1 MEDSHFNIISKDKN
15 SITVEIVNYDNT
27 LLRPL
32 VEEISHDDSVDE
44 IHYYIKH
51 PNLDNPQIYVKVKSG
66 KPQSAIK
73 KSIRR
78 IDKIYE
84 SLIKDLEQEEKRLNV
99 GK

>member
-1 MEDSHFNIISKDKN
+1 MNDAHFNIISKDKN
-15 SITVEIVNYDNT
+15 SITVEMINYDNT

-32 VEEISHDDSVDE
+32 VEEISRDDSVDE

-51 PNLDNPQIYVKVKSG
+51 PNLDNPQIHVKVKSG

-78 IDKIYE
+78 IDRIYN
-84 SLIKDLEQEEKRLNV
+84 SLIDDLEREEKRLNV
-99 GK
+99 SK